1 MGCDNLWYWHFPV
14 ASSFVCLL
22 PVTVRHLANIMP
34 NRALS
39 RSGKKILHVDKNPYY
54 GGPEAALSL
63 QEAEDWASEVNK
75 GEICLL
81 LIFGPLA
88 NCDIYKLDA
97 AHLPFEDATV
107 FTPGQFG
114 SGSGLSSSRAYTLSL
129 SPQLIYSRSQLVPT
143 LVSSKVYRQLEFQAV
158 GSWWIY
164 KPTTGRDKDLYRVPS
179 SREDVFADDFISMKS
194 KRTLMRFLRHL
205 GQSQLN
211 WESPVEEQLPMVDED
226 LAKPLSEYLTSK
238 FQVPAE
244 LYDPLLSLSLSQAPP
259 QGTVAQY
266 AVPRIQRHLS
276 SIGVFGPGFGS
287 VLVKWGGGS
296 EISQV
301 GCRALAVGGGIY
313 VLNSGIESL
322 SQAEQ
327 NGADDSRVQLRLL
340 SGEAITTKWVVGSDW
355 DFPPE
360 SQAAGDY
367 DKVSRSISIVSSS
380 LEGLFPVAAEGGPIP
395 AGAVVVFPAESLG
408 LTDESP
414 SVYISVH
421 SSETAEC
428 PTGQSEFP
436 FISLLPFFYHAL
448 LVMTFF
454 KNLSTLP
461 EIALLRTLR
470 I

>member
-1 MGCDNLWYWHFPV
+1 
-14 ASSFVCLL
+14 
-22 PVTVRHLANIMP
+22 
-34 NRALS
+34 
-39 RSGKKILHVDKNPYY
+39 
-54 GGPEAALSL
+54 
-63 QEAEDWASEVNK
+63 
-75 GEICLL
+75 
-81 LIFGPLA
+81 
-88 NCDIYKLDA
+88 
-97 AHLPFEDATV
+97 
-107 FTPGQFG
+107 
-114 SGSGLSSSRAYTLSL
+114 
-129 SPQLIYSRSQLVPT
+129 
-143 LVSSKVYRQLEFQAV
+143 
-158 GSWWIY
+158 
-164 KPTTGRDKDLYRVPS
+164 
-179 SREDVFADDFISMKS
+179 
-194 KRTLMRFLRHL
+194 MRFLRHL

-395 AGAVVVFPAESLG
+395 AGAVVVFPADSLG